1 MWKKVLTSFFIG
13 ATLFTMSPVVQAA
26 DMDKVTIEQN
36 ILIEN
41 HEQDLFIARRS
52 GGKRTLTTNIP
63 GYEVINPD
71 RDSFSTETK
80 VALINGK
87 APAKTPITIK
97 LYGTTG
103 GNAGNTFNLNKLPS
117 SKDYIE
123 VSSDTIYSGN
133 LGFFQKQQDLV
144 MGINKIVI
152 DFGAKDVKPIEI
164 IVYVYE
170 KAPSLTDIMTRN

>member
-1 MWKKVLTSFFIG
+1 MWKKALFSFFIG
-13 ATLFTMSPVVQAA
+13 ATLFTLNPIVEAA
-26 DMDKVTIEQN
+26 ELDRVTIGQN
-36 ILIEN
+36 VLIEDFN
-41 HEQDLFIARRS
+41 QDSFVVRRN
-52 GGKRTLTTNIP
+52 GVKRTLTTNKA

-103 GNAGNTFNLNKLPS
+103 GNRNNTFNLNKLPS

-170 KAPSLTDIMTRN
+170 KAPSLIEIMNRN